1 MIIKYL
7 IYIVVFI
14 ILLLFIIKEYKDGNI
29 KIIDKIISKINKQTN
44 NKQDY
49 KEDNLKDDNI
59 HIEKTTTIIVDIP
72 KLEKSNQ
79 LESYNSS
86 ESLKVESE
94 QIIEQ
99 EENRKDETEYKIPDI
114 NILKN
119 SLQLKEALLNQNKI
133 PIGTINKK
141 VVYED
146 LSQLQNVLI
155 GETAYSGKTSYLNS
169 FISSVLLTTRCT
181 DVKLVIIDTKKIDM
195 PIYNGIPNLLY
206 PVITDIKR
214 AITSLERIC
223 NLKEDREKILSNSNC
238 HSVDEYNRK
247 NINMIPR
254 ILVIIDDYA
263 MLSKYDSS
271 VNNLLET
278 ILQTSYKTNIN
289 IICSTTNPTIA
300 SITQSVKSYMN
311 TRICFKVPEGRISR
325 FFIDNLGAEK
335 LSDNNSFCYKSNS
348 NELMELKLIK
358 VEDSDIELI
367 INDITTQNIKLY
379 NNVIKSDFEIKEIV
393 SQEDEWVDDPLYDE
407 IYEFAIETGK
417 ISASLIQRRFRLGY
431 NRAARLIDLLEAKGV
446 IGPQNGSAPRE
457 VLVKRQ

>member
-49 KEDNLKDDNI
+49 KEDKLKDDNI
-59 HIEKTTTIIVDIP
+59 HIEKTTTIIEDIP
-72 KLEKSNQ
+72 KLEESNQ

-114 NILKN
+114 NILEN

-155 GETAYSGKTSYLNS
+155 GGTANSGKTSYLNS

-195 PIYNGIPNLLY
+195 PIYNDIPNLLY

-263 MLSKYDSS
+263 LLSKYDSS

-289 IICSTTNPTIA
+289 IICSTTNPTTA

-348 NELMELKLIK
+348 NELMELKLIR

-379 NNVIKSDFEIKEIV
+379 NNVIKSEFEIKEIA
-393 SQEDEWVDDPLYDE
+393 SQEDELFDDPLYDE

-431 NRAARLIDLLEAKGV
+431 NRAARLIDLLESKGV